1 MRVSIVF
8 PALTMAILVATPVAY
23 AQRIADEQSRRQAI
37 ELYRTGQE
45 FMSSERF
52 EKAIEAFTAA
62 IEKDSLL
69 TVAHYQLGQAYMAVK
84 RPASAVKAYLGCLEA
99 METLHHLEESN
110 KFEVDRQRDE
120 EIRELRTEIND
131 VNQRLKISDLRR
143 VTIQNRLQ
151 DLEQQRKTYG
161 GQFRPPAFV
170 LLALGSAYFRNGNLA
185 EAEQQWRAAV
195 DANNKYG
202 EAHNNLAA
210 LYAMSGRKKE
220 AELAVREAEKAGFR
234 VNPQLKEDI
243 RKLAASQ
250 E

>member
-1 MRVSIVF
+1 MRASTIVA
-8 PALTMAILVATPVAY
+8 ALITAFVLSTSTAS
-23 AQRIADEQSRRQAI
+23 AQKLADEQTRRQAM

-45 FMSSERF
+45 FMSSERYD
-52 EKAIEAFTAA
+52 KAVEAFTGA
-62 IEKDSLL
+62 IEKDPLL
-69 TVAHYQLGQAYMAVK
+69 TAAHYQLGQAHMALK

-195 DANNKYG
+195 EANNKYG